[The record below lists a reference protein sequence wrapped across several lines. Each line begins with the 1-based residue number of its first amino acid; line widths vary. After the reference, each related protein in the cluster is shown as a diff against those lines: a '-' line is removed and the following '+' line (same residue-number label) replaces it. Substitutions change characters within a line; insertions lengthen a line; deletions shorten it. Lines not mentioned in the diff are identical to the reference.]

1 MTTNSTTSFKVA
13 PSIFNA
19 FEVCQ
24 YQAWLMEHGIIADQ
38 HNSFIEIGNLLDDTS
53 YKRDRKNIDLAGFP
67 AKIDIITKNNGD
79 YLIVEVKKSS
89 KSLDSAIWQ
98 LKYYLYI
105 LKKKNLDF
113 KAKLKIPEERKNI
126 DIFLSEKDIQE
137 IDKKL
142 ILIKKVILK
151 ERAPSKK
158 RIKFC
163 SSCGHNEFCWA

>member
-1 MTTNSTTSFKVA
+1 MNSNNNFKIP

-19 FEVCQ
+19 FEICK
-24 YQAWLMEHGIIADQ
+24 YQAWLMQHGIIADQ
-38 HNSFIEIGNLLDDTS
+38 HNSFIEIGRLLDDTT
-53 YKRDRKNIDLAGFP
+53 YKRDRKNIILAGFP

-105 LKKKNLDF
+105 LRKKDLIF
-113 KAKLKIPEERKNI
+113 KAKLKIPEERKNYNI
-126 DIFLSEKDIQE
+126 TLDKNDIVE
-137 IDKKL
+137 IDRKL
-142 ILIKKVILK
+142 DKIKIIILQDL
-151 ERAPSKK
+151 PPNKK

-163 SSCGHNEFCWA
+163 SACGHNEFCWA